1 MGEIKKGENNMKKKK
16 LLVLGGGLLMAVGA
30 LTGCTKDEAKDGYT
44 YNTYLQSS
52 PKNWNVHSWETS
64 DESYI
69 GSFCEMGLYD
79 CILNST
85 KDGYVFVSE
94 MASDFPT
101 AVEPEELNDNELNYW
116 EGNATT
122 GMVWDI
128 PLNEKACWEDGT
140 AITADDYIDSME
152 LQLSPKY
159 ANYRADS
166 YFGSNLVLC
175 NAENYFKQGRATN
188 EPFIKYY
195 DEKTGE
201 VKNDTGFYYLNLG
214 KYTPYVDAFY
224 GEGASDYTF
233 YNVLNQVGETYN
245 VKLEAERIIT
255 AYQYYLMWYKDH
267 SNLTSWDRAYK
278 DGLPT
283 KPSDVSDS
291 NIKEDMADIELDV
304 FDEGF
309 TDYKGNKR
317 FIQTVK
323 NTTDGWVETNIEN
336 YTRSDLE
343 ADLQKFVKACGNS
356 RGVYA
361 KSWAWKLPLFAPVF
375 TYEGD
380 KIEFSDVGIR
390 KINDHKIRIYLARAI
405 TELNLKFALSG
416 NWLVNVP
423 LYKKLTT
430 SLGKGNSVA
439 TTYASGKVEN
449 YKSYGPY
456 KLTYFA
462 AGDKITIERNDKW
475 YGWNDGKHVGQFQM
489 DRIVT
494 KIIPQHQNALLEF
507 MAGRLDDIDLTV
519 NDFRE
524 YGSSGRV
531 TTTYESYTQKISFN
545 TKRESLKG
553 RQGTST
559 NKTVLANK
567 DFRTGLS
574 LAMNRNDFASQAT
587 SGSKGFTGLLN
598 DLYLSNNS
606 TGETYRSTPQGK
618 SVYGLVYGTL
628 GGSEIG
634 GNTALAEKQCGFN
647 YELAV
652 KYATK
657 ALKEELTSTVAG
669 HINPNDKIAI
679 EFRVYDNESENTIA
693 AYTYINKQW
702 TKLLT
707 DAVTALK
714 ADGTLGQSDTL
725 TLDLK
730 MEKDQDYYT
739 TARNGGYDMIFSTWG
754 GAAVNPYGLM
764 EVYAKKDFTN
774 CCEYGFMGQQDKYNI
789 GIDANG
795 DGTIDATDTDNDGM
809 VDAGTECKSYHGW
822 YTYMN
827 DSEDCNEAQYGDG
840 LVPGDENYAEWLE
853 AHERKLNV
861 LAGLEAGI
869 ISRFEAIPLVARG
882 TSSLNGFKTEN
893 ATDTYVSLVGYGGIR
908 FLQFNYTDSEWEAFC
923 AKYNNDLSA
932 AYKSYEKTEE

>member
-1 MGEIKKGENNMKKKK
+1 MKKK
-16 LLVLGGGLLMAVGA
+16 LLVLGSGLIMSMGVLASCGPKKA
-30 LTGCTKDEAKDGYT
+30 EDGYT

-79 CILNST
+79 CILNET

-94 MASDFPT
+94 MASDLPT
-101 AVEPEELNDNELNYW
+101 AVAPEDLTEQEATTYW
-116 EGNATT
+116 EGNATA

-128 PLNEKACWEDGT
+128 PLNRAATWEDGT
-140 AITADDYIDSME
+140 AITAQDYVDSME

-175 NAENYFKQGRATN
+175 NAENYYKQGRATN
-188 EPFIKYY
+188 EPFFKYY

-201 VKNDTGFYYLNLG
+201 VENDSGLYYLNLG
-214 KYTPYVDAFY
+214 KYTPFLDLSY
-224 GEGASDYTF
+224 GEGATDKTF
-233 YNVLNQVGETYN
+233 GDILGQLDDNS
-245 VKLEAERIIT
+245 VKLPALRIKT
-255 AYQYYLMWYKDH
+255 AYQYYLQWYKDH
-267 SNLTSWDRAYK
+267 SNLTSWDRAYDK
-278 DGLPT
+278 TTHLPT
-283 KPSDVSDS
+283 KPSDVTDN
-291 NIKEDMADIELDV
+291 NIKEDIADIEIMV

-309 TDYKGNKR
+309 TDFTGQKNYIK
-317 FIQTVK
+317 TVK
-323 NTTDGWVETNIEN
+323 NVTDGWVEANIEA
-336 YTRSDLE
+336 YTREALERDLS
-343 ADLQKFVKACGNS
+343 AVVKFIGNN
-356 RGVYA
+356 RGVYT
-361 KSWAWKLPLFAPVF
+361 KSWAWKLPLFTPVF
-375 TYEGD
+375 TYKG
-380 KIEFSDVGIR
+380 KNIEFTDVGIR
-390 KINDHKIRIYLARAI
+390 KVDDYKIRLYLSRAI

-423 LYKKLTT
+423 LYKQLSKP
-430 SLGKGNSVA
+430 LGKGNSLA
-439 TTYASGKVEN
+439 TTYASGSVAN

-475 YGWNDGKHVGQFQM
+475 YGWKDGKHVGQFQM

-531 TTTYESYTQKISFN
+531 STTYESYTQKISFN
-545 TKRESLKG
+545 TKRDSLKA
-553 RQGTST
+553 RQSDTPNT
-559 NKTVLANK
+559 NKTILANQ

-574 LAMNRNDFASQAT
+574 LAINRNDFASQAT

-618 SVYGLVYGTL
+618 SVYDLVYGKL
-628 GGSEIG
+628 GGDEIG
-634 GNTALAEKQCGFN
+634 ENVALSERQCGFN
-647 YELAV
+647 YSLAV
-652 KYATK
+652 KYAVK
-657 ALKEELTSTVAG
+657 ALKEELTSSDAG
-669 HINPNDKIAI
+669 HIKANDKINI

-693 AYTYINKQW
+693 AHTYITQQW
-702 TKLLT
+702 AKLIN

-714 ADGTLGQSDTL
+714 ADGTLGQSDKIEIAV
-725 TLDLK
+725 K

-774 CCEYGFMGQQDKYNI
+774 CCEYGFMGQQDKFNL
-789 GIDANG
+789 GIDADG
-795 DGTIDATDTDNDGM
+795 DGTIDATDTDSDGM
-809 VDAGTECKSYHGW
+809 VDSGSECKSFHAW
-822 YTYMN
+822 YTYMV
-827 DSEDCNEAQYGDG
+827 DSDDCNEAQYGDG
-840 LVPGDENYAEWLE
+840 LIAGDENYEEWLE
-853 AHERKLNV
+853 AHTRKLNV

-869 ISRFEAIPLVARG
+869 INRYEAIPLVARG

-893 ATDTYVSLVGYGGIR
+893 ATDNYVSLVGYGGIR
-908 FLQFNYTDSEWEAFC
+908 FLKFNYTDSEWAKFC
-923 AKYNNDLSA
+923 SQYNNDLSD
-932 AYKSYEKTEE
+932 AYKSYEKGEN